1 MKNHKLS
8 AALLVMT
15 LSLFISRTAQAEL
28 LKHGHV
34 SMQGEILGSPCLIN
48 LAESTE
54 EWQSEDV
61 ASEDLN
67 NTRQSL
73 SLAINLNGCNTPM
86 LSHHH
91 ADIGF
96 EILQGDVIAAQDRQL
111 NSPGMSIRDASG
123 NDMVSEK
130 GYQPV
135 RHSFDTRAL
144 KYTFHFRGDSR
155 LAGDD
160 IYRPAVRFRVDYN

>member
-1 MKNHKLS
+1 MKNKKLR
-8 AALLVMT
+8 AALLLII
-15 LSLFISRTAQAEL
+15 LSLFFPRTAQADF
-28 LKHGHV
+28 LKPGHV
-34 SMQGEILGSPCLIN
+34 SLQGEILGSPCLIN
-48 LAESTE
+48 LAESTQGWE
-54 EWQSEDV
+54 SENV
-61 ASEDLN
+61 ASDTLN
-67 NTRQSL
+67 NSRQSL
-73 SLAINLNGCNTPM
+73 SLAIDLNGCNTPL

-96 EILQGDVIAAQDRQL
+96 EILQDDVIAAQDRQL
-111 NSPGMSIRDASG
+111 NYPNMSIRDASG
-123 NDMVSEK
+123 NEMVSEK

>member
-15 LSLFISRTAQAEL
+15 LSLFIPRTAPAEL

-48 LAESTE
+48 LAESAQ
-54 EWQSEDV
+54 EWQSDNI
-61 ASEDLN
+61 ASKGLN
-67 NTRQSL
+67 NTGQSL

-96 EILQGDVIAAQDRQL
+96 EILQGDVIAAQDRKF
-111 NSPGMSIRDASG
+111 NSHGISIRDASG

-144 KYTFHFRGDSR
+144 WSSIK
-155 LAGDD
+155 
-160 IYRPAVRFRVDYN
+160 